1 MKRPVKGA
9 AGSALLNAGERRMNS
24 ASATG
29 LVDVDTLLDK
39 ARAAAG
45 LADFGDSW
53 FLEPLEKLV
62 DSINTE
68 GNLTSPDAPPI
79 ERIVYGLIDRLKKHA
94 LLQAH
99 PEILDEE
106 IHVAGAILGL
116 PRTGS
121 TMLQRLLGSAPQ
133 LTSGYW
139 WEVTFPLPFPG
150 EAWGDPT
157 PRQEA
162 AKAAVDAFYAAWP
175 DFRSIHPMDALAFDE
190 EVILMDKGF
199 LTATYESIMHV
210 PSFGFW
216 MARQDKTRA
225 YRELREWLQ
234 ILQWQAPYRRG
245 RKWILKS
252 PNHLLGG
259 LQGLLDVFPEA
270 HLIMTHRAVSETA
283 PSYCSMCHSMMVAH
297 TRAIDPHA
305 IGAHWNRR
313 FQDGMRNLIRTR
325 ETARPERFIDVR
337 YVDLVRDPLG
347 ETRRVMV
354 EMGLTPTAADERAM
368 AAWLAE
374 NGRETRP
381 PHHYAAEDFGLSQA
395 QMDRDFAFYADA
407 YLR

>member
-1 MKRPVKGA
+1 
-9 AGSALLNAGERRMNS
+9 MNS
-24 ASATG
+24 ASAAG
-29 LVDVDTLLDK
+29 LVHVGTLLDK
-39 ARAAAG
+39 ARAATG
-45 LADFGDSW
+45 LTDFGDTW

-62 DSINTE
+62 EAINTE
-68 GNLTSPDAPPI
+68 GSLTSPDVPPV
-79 ERIVYGLIDRLKKHA
+79 ERIAYGLMDRLRKHA
-94 LLQAH
+94 LLQEH
-99 PEILDEE
+99 PEILDEQ

-150 EAWGDPT
+150 ESWGDPT

-175 DFRSIHPMDALAFDE
+175 DFRSIHPMDAMAFDE

-199 LTATYESIMHV
+199 LTATYESMMHV

-216 MARQDKTRA
+216 MARQDMTRS
-225 YRELREWLQ
+225 YQELREWLQ
-234 ILQWQAPYRRG
+234 ILQWQSPWRHG
-245 RKWILKS
+245 RKWILKT
-252 PNHLLGG
+252 PHHLLGG

-270 HLIMTHRAVSETA
+270 HAIMTHRAVSETA
-283 PSYCSMCHSMMVAH
+283 PSYCSMCYSMMVAH
-297 TRAIDPHA
+297 TRDLDAHA
-305 IGAHWNRR
+305 FGAHWNQR
-313 FQDGMRNLIRTR
+313 FLDSMRNLIKTR
-325 ETARPERFIDVR
+325 ETAPAGRFIDVR
-337 YVDLVRDPLG
+337 YVDLVHDPVG
-347 ETRRVMV
+347 EASKVMTR
-354 EMGLTPTAADERAM
+354 MGLTPTPADEQAM

-395 QMDRDFAFYADA
+395 QMDRDFAFYTDA